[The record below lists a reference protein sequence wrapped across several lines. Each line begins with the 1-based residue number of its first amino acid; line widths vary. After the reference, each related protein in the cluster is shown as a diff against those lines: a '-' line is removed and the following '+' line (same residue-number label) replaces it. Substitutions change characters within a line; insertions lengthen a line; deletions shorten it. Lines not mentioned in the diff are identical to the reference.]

1 MDQIDLTTKFGF
13 LVAETAHEPD
23 GRKDRSKQSQQRIVN
38 AMLALVA
45 EGNMEPSADQ
55 IAVAARVGRRS
66 VFRHFEDMDTLYREM
81 TDRLEA
87 TMGSVILRKF
97 EAPDWWG
104 KVLELVDRRA
114 GAFEALMPFM
124 RAGQVHRHR
133 SPFLKESHARFVGLL
148 RQILLGVLPAD
159 EARDPAMVEAIDL
172 LLSFESWNRLR
183 EDQRLDIDTAKN
195 VLKQAVA
202 PLLERASG

>member
-1 MDQIDLTTKFGF
+1 MDQIDLAARFGF
-13 LVAETAHEPD
+13 LPADTAHEPD

-38 AMLALVA
+38 AMLELVA
-45 EGNMEPSADQ
+45 AGNMEPSADQ

-97 EAPDWWG
+97 EAPDWRG

-148 RQILLGVLPAD
+148 RQILPGCPAGRRGAGHGD
-159 EARDPAMVEAIDL
+159 GRGDRSAAQLRKL
-172 LLSFESWNRLR
+172 ES
-183 EDQRLDIDTAKN
+183 A
-195 VLKQAVA
+195 A
-202 PLLERASG
+202 